1 MDDSYDHG
9 GEPPCFEHLI
19 AGGESVDPQIARD
32 VARFRKA
39 ERMRLLAGR
48 EMSVEDRK
56 IGTDIL
62 IGGLDRM
69 VAPGLGM
76 RIAAYWPIR
85 GEPDLR
91 RWMASAHERGAQI
104 LLPVVV
110 RKDQPLEFHEWTPG
124 CEMARDV
131 WNILVPT
138 SGTELIPDTVIAPL
152 VGVDEACFRLGNG
165 GGYYD
170 RTLAAMQPHPRT
182 IGIGFAG
189 CRLKTIFPMPWDVP
203 MDEVLLSDG
212 TRLSHQARN
221 YAAASPRA
229 TT

>member
-1 MDDSYDHG
+1 MDESDDHG

-39 ERMRLLAGR
+39 ERVRLLAGR
-48 EMSVEDRK
+48 EMAVEDRK
-56 IGTDIL
+56 ICTDKL
-62 IGGLDRM
+62 IGGLDSI
-69 VAPGLGM
+69 VAPGPGM

-91 RWMASAHERGAQI
+91 RWMVSAHERGAQI
-104 LLPVVV
+104 LLPIVV
-110 RKDQPLEFHEWTPG
+110 RKNQPLEFHEWTPG
-124 CEMARDV
+124 CKVARGV

-138 SGTELIPDTVIAPL
+138 SGTKLVPDTVIAPL
-152 VGVDEACFRLGNG
+152 VGVDKACFRLGNG

-203 MDEVLLSDG
+203 MDEVLLSDR
-212 TRLSHQARN
+212 TRLSHQAHN
-221 YAAASPRA
+221 YAAASPR
-229 TT
+229 TTT